1 MQKKLKVAVGV
12 IVVALLVAAGV
23 FWFSHKDNPGHKEFE
38 VQVVNEFEG
47 YDEVIQAEGD
57 QDSFGEWLRDNEEDM
72 GLTYDETE
80 YGMFI
85 TGVKNM
91 DVDDA
96 EQEWWTVLIND
107 TPSENGVDRIQIN
120 DGETYTLEMKR
131 GY

>member
-1 MQKKLKVAVGV
+1 MQKKLKVAVGL
-12 IVVALLVAAGV
+12 IVVVLLVAAGV
-23 FWFSHKDNPGHKEFE
+23 FWFAHKDNPGHKEFE
-38 VQVVNEFEG
+38 VRVVNEFEG

-57 QDSFGEWLRDNEEDM
+57 QDSFGEWLRDNEEDL